1 MHHFLAASILV
12 YGFYLTLILKTN
24 FMADQQ
30 IISQIEIY
38 KLRIPLIEPFITSL
52 AYETHVENVIVV
64 IRTDKGV
71 TGFGE
76 CSPYMPVNGE
86 SMDTCFIV
94 GQYFAKLLKGKN
106 ALKLQEHLA
115 AMDKLIYANTS
126 IKSAFDIALH
136 DIIGQHN
143 GVPLYK
149 LYGGKNNKELVTDY
163 TVSLDNA
170 EKMVADA
177 LKIKNAGYPAIKV
190 KLGESK
196 KKDVER
202 IRKIREAI
210 GDDIPLRIDANQG
223 WRVKE
228 AIQTLIALDDYDIE
242 HCEEPIAK
250 WNFMQM
256 RKVKKKSPIPIMA
269 DESCGDA
276 HDAERLLKLKACD
289 MFNIKVGKAGG
300 IFNAYEIV
308 KLGDKAKMQMQVG
321 AFLESRLGMTAS
333 AHLALCSDNIIH
345 CDFDTPLM
353 FSEDLVS
360 GGLTYHANGAM
371 KVPDAP
377 GLGASI
383 EQSRLDELEKVVI

>member
-1 MHHFLAASILV
+1 LV
-12 YGFYLTLILKTN
+12 SGSYLMPILKIN
-24 FMADQQ
+24 FMAGQQ
-30 IISQIEIY
+30 IISQVEIY

-52 AYETHVENVIVV
+52 AYETHVENVIIV
-64 IRTDKGV
+64 IRTEQGM

-86 SMDTCFIV
+86 SIDTCFIV
-94 GQYFAKLLKGKN
+94 AQYFAKMLKGKN
-106 ALKLQEHLA
+106 ALKLKENLS
-115 AMDKLIYANTS
+115 AMDKIMYANTS

-136 DIIGQHN
+136 DIIGQHKE
-143 GVPLYK
+143 VPLYE

-170 EKMVADA
+170 GKMAADA
-177 LKIKNAGYPAIKV
+177 LKIKNLGYPAIKV

-202 IRKIREAI
+202 IRLIRDAV
-210 GDDIPLRIDANQG
+210 GDDIPVRIDANQG
-223 WRVKE
+223 WSVKE
-228 AIQTLIALDDYDIE
+228 AIETLKELDQYDIE

-250 WNFMQM
+250 WNFMRL
-256 RKVKKKSPIPIMA
+256 RKVRKQSPIQIMA

-300 IFNAYEIV
+300 VFNAYEIV
-308 KLGDKAKMQMQVG
+308 KLGDKAKMHMQVG

-333 AHLALCSDNIIH
+333 AHLALCSDNIVH

-353 FSEDLVS
+353 FSEDIVS
-360 GGLTYHANGAM
+360 GGLTYHANGVM
-371 KVPDAP
+371 KVPDTP
-377 GLGASI
+377 GLGASV
-383 EQSRLDELEKVVI
+383 EQSQLEKLEKVVI

>member
-1 MHHFLAASILV
+1 
-12 YGFYLTLILKTN
+12 
-24 FMADQQ
+24 MADQQ
-30 IISQIEIY
+30 IISQVEIY
-38 KLRIPLIEPFITSL
+38 KLSIPLTEPFITSL

-64 IRTDKGV
+64 IRTDKGI

-86 SMDTCFIV
+86 SIDTCFIV

-106 ALKLQEHLA
+106 ALGLKENLS
-115 AMDKLIYANTS
+115 AMDRLIYANTS

-136 DIIGQHN
+136 DIIGQHKE
-143 GVPLYK
+143 VPVYK
-149 LYGGKNNKELVTDY
+149 LYGGKNDKELVTDY

-170 EKMVADA
+170 EKMAADA
-177 LKIKNAGYPAIKV
+177 LKIKNQGYPAIKV
-190 KLGESK
+190 KLGEST

-202 IRKIREAI
+202 IRMIREAV
-210 GDDIPLRIDANQG
+210 GNDIPVRIDANQG
-223 WRVKE
+223 WSVKE
-228 AIQTLIALDDYDIE
+228 AMKTLKELDAFDIE
-242 HCEEPIAK
+242 HCEEPIAR
-250 WNFMQM
+250 WNFMRM
-256 RKVKKKSPIPIMA
+256 RKIKKNSPIPIMA

-308 KLGDKAKMQMQVG
+308 KLGDKAKMHMQVG

-333 AHLALCSDNIIH
+333 AHLALCSDNIVH

-353 FSEDLVS
+353 FSEDIVS
-360 GGLTYHANGAM
+360 NGLTYHANGVM
-371 KVPDAP
+371 KVPDVP

-383 EQSRLDELEKVVI
+383 EQSQLDKLEKVVI

>member
-1 MHHFLAASILV
+1 
-12 YGFYLTLILKTN
+12 
-24 FMADQQ
+24 MADKQ
-30 IISQIEIY
+30 IISQVEIY

-64 IRTDKGV
+64 MRTENGM

-86 SMDTCFIV
+86 SIDTCFIV
-94 GQYFAKLLKGKN
+94 GQYFAKLFKGKN
-106 ALKLQEHLA
+106 ALDLEEKLS
-115 AMDKLIYANTS
+115 AMDRLIYGNTS
-126 IKSAFDIALH
+126 IKSAYDMALH
-136 DIIGQHN
+136 DIIGQHKN
-143 GVPLYK
+143 VPLYK
-149 LYGGKNNKELVTDY
+149 LYGGKNDKELVTDY
-163 TVSLDNA
+163 TVSLDQA
-170 EKMVADA
+170 EKMATDA
-177 LKIKNAGYPAIKV
+177 LKIKNAGYPSIKV
-190 KLGESK
+190 KLGEAM

-202 IRKIREAI
+202 IRMIREAV
-210 GDDIPLRIDANQG
+210 GYTIPVRIDANQG
-223 WRVKE
+223 WSVKE
-228 AIQTLIALDDYDIE
+228 AIKTLNALAEYDVE

-250 WNFMQM
+250 WNFMQL

-300 IFNAYEIV
+300 VFNAYEIV
-308 KLGDKAKMQMQVG
+308 KLGDKAKMHMQVG

-333 AHLALCSDNIIH
+333 AHLALCSDNIVH

-353 FSEDLVS
+353 FSEDIVS
-360 GGLTYHANGAM
+360 GGLTYHANGVM
-371 KVPDAP
+371 KVPDVP

-383 EQSRLDELEKVVI
+383 EQSELDKLEKVVI

>member
-1 MHHFLAASILV
+1 
-12 YGFYLTLILKTN
+12 
-24 FMADQQ
+24 MADQQ
-30 IISQIEIY
+30 IISRVEIY

-64 IRTDKGV
+64 IRTEKGL

-86 SMDTCFIV
+86 SIDTCFIV

-106 ALKLQEHLA
+106 ALKLTDALV
-115 AMDKLIYANTS
+115 AMDRLIYANTS

-136 DIIGQHN
+136 DIIGQHRE
-143 GVPLYK
+143 VPIYK
-149 LYGGKNNKELVTDY
+149 LYGGKNNKVLVTDY

-170 EKMVADA
+170 EKMAADA
-177 LKIKNAGYPAIKV
+177 LKIKSQGYPSIKV
-190 KLGESK
+190 KLGEAK

-202 IRKIREAI
+202 IKLIREAV
-210 GDDIPLRIDANQG
+210 GEDIPVRIDANQG
-223 WRVKE
+223 WSVRE
-228 AIQTLIALDDYDIE
+228 AIETLKELDKYNIE

-250 WNFMQM
+250 WNFMRL
-256 RKVKKKSPIPIMA
+256 RKIKKQSPIPIMA

-276 HDAERLLKLKACD
+276 HDADRLLKLKACD

-300 IFNAYEIV
+300 VYNAYEIV
-308 KLGDKAKMQMQVG
+308 KLGDKAKMHMQVG

-333 AHLALCSDNIIH
+333 AHLALCSDNIVH

-353 FSEDLVS
+353 FSEDIVS
-360 GGLTYHANGAM
+360 GGLTYHAKGVM
-371 KVPDAP
+371 KVPDLP
-377 GLGASI
+377 GLGAI
-383 EQSRLDELEKVVI
+383 IDQTQLDKLEKAII

>member
-1 MHHFLAASILV
+1 
-12 YGFYLTLILKTN
+12 
-24 FMADQQ
+24 MADQQ
-30 IISQIEIY
+30 IISQVEIY

-64 IRTDKGV
+64 IRTEKGI

-86 SMDTCFIV
+86 SIDTCFIV
-94 GQYFAKLLKGKN
+94 GQYFAKLLKGKD
-106 ALKLQEHLA
+106 ALELKEKLS
-115 AMDKLIYANTS
+115 AMDRLIYANTS

-136 DIIGQHN
+136 DIIGQHKEIP
-143 GVPLYK
+143 VYK

-170 EKMVADA
+170 EKMAADA
-177 LKIKNAGYPAIKV
+177 LKIKNQGYPAIKV
-190 KLGESK
+190 KLGESG

-202 IRKIREAI
+202 IRMIREAV
-210 GDDIPLRIDANQG
+210 GDDIPVRIDANQG
-223 WRVKE
+223 WNVKE
-228 AIQTLIALDDYDIE
+228 AIEILKELDKYDIE

-250 WNFMQM
+250 WNFMRM
-256 RKVKKKSPIPIMA
+256 RKVKKQSPIPIMA

-300 IFNAYEIV
+300 VYNAYEIV
-308 KLGDKAKMQMQVG
+308 KLGDKAKMHMQVG

-333 AHLALCSDNIIH
+333 AHLALCSDNIVH

-353 FSEDLVS
+353 FSEDIVS
-360 GGLTYHANGAM
+360 GGLTYHANGVM

-383 EQSRLDELEKVVI
+383 EQWQLDRLEKVII

>member
-1 MHHFLAASILV
+1 M
-12 YGFYLTLILKTN
+12 LILKNN
-24 FMADQQ
+24 FMKEKQV
-30 IISQIEIY
+30 ISQVEIY
-38 KLRIPLIEPFITSL
+38 KLRMPLIEPFITSL

-64 IRTDKGV
+64 IRTESGI

-76 CSPYMPVNGE
+76 SSPYMPVNGE
-86 SMDTCFIV
+86 SIDTCFIV
-94 GQYFAKLLKGKN
+94 GQYFAKLLKGTN
-106 ALKLQEHLA
+106 ALKLQDHLA

-136 DIIGQHN
+136 DIIGQHKQ
-143 GVPLYK
+143 VPLYE

-170 EKMVADA
+170 EKMAADA
-177 LKIKNAGYPAIKV
+177 LKIKNQGYPSIKV

-202 IRKIREAI
+202 IRMIREAV
-210 GDDIPLRIDANQG
+210 GDDIPVRIDANQG
-223 WRVKE
+223 WSVKE
-228 AIQTLIALDDYDIE
+228 AIETLNALNDYNVE

-250 WNFMQM
+250 WNFMQLK
-256 RKVKKKSPIPIMA
+256 KVKKKSPIPIMA

-276 HDAERLLKLKACD
+276 HDAARLLKLKACD

-300 IFNAYEIV
+300 VFNAYEIV
-308 KLGDKAKMQMQVG
+308 KLGDKAKMHMQVG

-333 AHLALCSDNIIH
+333 AHLALCSDHIVH

-353 FSEDLVS
+353 FSEDIVTD
-360 GGLTYHANGAM
+360 GLTYHANGVM

-377 GLGASI
+377 GLGATIS
-383 EQSRLDELEKVVI
+383 QTHLDKMEKVII